1 MKKLLSTIMAL
12 VMLLSLVPMAVAEEG
27 EGTENGAVQS
37 NDVYEVTDA
46 AQLIWAV
53 ENHTGDTIKL
63 VEDVTLSSTISIGSN
78 EAKTF
83 VLDLGGKTLKGNID
97 FYAGDLTIQNG
108 TIDGRVYANATKTDM
123 KYGHLTIA
131 KDAVIKGGFDS
142 NGNPNA
148 VLLWQ
153 AEVSAN
159 NYGATV
165 DIYGTLEKNLW
176 VIGNIKTDLTTAEN
190 PCVVNVHDGA
200 VIKGENG
207 TGVAVQG
214 AAKVTVGKAAITGST
229 GIEVRAGELTVD
241 GATVVGTAKPTT
253 ITPNGNGT
261 TTDGAGIAVAQHTT
275 KLPIKVTINSG
286 DISGYSALYQSNP
299 QNNGAESV
307 EKVSVAVNGGTFKAI
322 NGGTCGVYS
331 ENNCVTISGG
341 AFTDLAS
348 AVKYATN
355 GATITLAGNVALDK
369 GLNIGS
375 VGSEQK
381 VLTLDLNGHSISATN
396 LVIRVQNAN
405 LTVTGPGKIYETSPY
420 YGAILIKGSDNA
432 ENKDY
437 TVVTVGAGVELEGW
451 SPIFVDQYKGCAYGV
466 AVNVD
471 GAKLTGKRDT
481 SGDMGNAIYVN
492 GTIKDQNNAP
502 KLVLNNVTQTTEG
515 TGMYLAGYTDT
526 TITGGSIT
534 GGNTGI
540 EIRAGELTVNG
551 ATVVGN
557 GVPTKVTPNDNGSTT
572 NGAGIAVAQHTT
584 KLPIKVT
591 INSGD
596 ISGYSALY
604 QSNPQ
609 NNGAESVE
617 KVSVAVNGGTF
628 KAINGGTCGVYSEN
642 NCVAV
647 TGGTFSSDPTAFVA
661 DTNLVVV
668 PNVGKTEFAVQ
679 PKTSE
684 DGTVTKV
691 EGNTKTETK
700 TDGNTKTETKTD
712 LVTGA
717 TTETKTENKVEGNVT
732 TKTETVTEKN
742 AAGVTTKATETV
754 TTVKTEN
761 GGTTT
766 VVTKKDTLKKTETT
780 EVTGVTAPTTAS
792 DVTLDVKN
800 TTNVAVNKDSMTALK
815 DDAVK
820 DVIIETKDATLKLD
834 KTAVKTMERN
844 VPTNGKMTLNV
855 TVTEEKNAT
864 TTEIEKVKVEV
875 TAKNEAGQNVFPENT
890 ANTNGLIN
898 ITIPYNGNAKYLD
911 LWYVAANA
919 SATYMG
925 RFPVVN
931 GFVSF
936 DVKHFSQ
943 YDLIPVASS
952 GSSVIKTGAGSSA
965 ASTTQTVTTDLTPG
979 SITKVTVDGK
989 VVDAKYYTV
998 SGSNVTFTAEFLKTL
1013 KNGSHTVTVENAT
1026 KIAKGVFTVNNP
1038 TTAQSPTTADAGIA
1052 LYAGM
1057 AIASVMGTGVVFT
1070 SRKRKNH

>member
-12 VMLLSLVPMAVAEEG
+12 VMLLSLVPMAVATEG
-27 EGTENGAVQS
+27 VELTEANSEAQINGLYYKTLDDAVS
-37 NDVYEVTDA
+37 KVAN
-46 AQLIWAV
+46 
-53 ENHTGDTIKL
+53 GDTIKL
-63 VEDVTLSSTISIGSN
+63 VKDVTLTQTIVIN
-78 EAKTF
+78 DKEAKTI
-83 VLDLGGKTLKGNID
+83 VLDLAGKTLKGNIN

-108 TIDGRVYANATKTDM
+108 TIDGRVYANATNADM
-123 KYGHLTIA
+123 EYGHLTIA
-131 KDAVIKGGFDS
+131 KDAVIKGGFDG
-142 NGNPNA
+142 NGNSNA

-190 PCVVNVHDGA
+190 PCVVNIHDGA
-200 VIKGENG
+200 VIKGEDG

-299 QNNGAESV
+299 QKNDAEFV

-341 AFTDLAS
+341 AFTDLAN
-348 AVKYATN
+348 AVKYAAD
-355 GATITLAGNVALDK
+355 GAIITLAGNAK
-369 GLNIGS
+369 GDIVIPAG
-375 VGSEQK
+375 K
-381 VLTLDLNGHSISATN
+381 TITLDLGGH
-396 LVIRVQNAN
+396 
-405 LTVTGPGKIYETSPY
+405 
-420 YGAILIKGSDNA
+420 
-432 ENKDY
+432 
-437 TVVTVGAGVELEGW
+437 
-451 SPIFVDQYKGCAYGV
+451 
-466 AVNVD
+466 
-471 GAKLTGKRDT
+471 KLTNV
-481 SGDMGNAIYVN
+481 SGD
-492 GTIKDQNNAP
+492 TITN
-502 KLVLNNVTQTTEG
+502 EG
-515 TGMYLAGYTDT
+515 TL
-526 TITGGSIT
+526 TITGTGTVDNVTHTKAALYNKGTATLNGGTFERSAEAGVDSGNNGGNSFYTILNHGVMTVNEGVVVNNKGHYSSLFENGYYSYNNQDGVTNPSLIINGGTFDGGLNTIKNDDNAKLVIENGMFKNYTQACVQNHHVAEIHGGEYIGNKAAAVINCGSTKCGVDETHDRHIMSIT
-534 GGNTGI
+534 GGNFKGDLNVTYGKLTI
-540 EIRAGELTVNG
+540 E
-551 ATVVGN
+551 
-557 GVPTKVTPNDNGSTT
+557 
-572 NGAGIAVAQHTT
+572 
-584 KLPIKVT
+584 
-591 INSGD
+591 
-596 ISGYSALY
+596 
-604 QSNPQ
+604 
-609 NNGAESVE
+609 
-617 KVSVAVNGGTF
+617 GGTF
-628 KAINGGTCGVYSEN
+628 TVDPSKF
-642 NCVAV
+642 V
-647 TGGTFSSDPTAFVA
+647 TG
-661 DTNLVVV
+661 TNLVVV
-668 PNVGKTEFAVQ
+668 PNVGKTEYTVQ

-717 TTETKTENKVEGNVT
+717 TTETKTETKVEGNVT

-742 AAGVTTKATETV
+742 AAGETTKVTETV
-754 TTVKTEN
+754 TTEKTEN
-761 GGTTT
+761 GGKTT
-766 VVTKKDTLKKTETT
+766 VVTKKDTLNKTETT
-780 EVTGVTAPTTAS
+780 EVTGVTVPTTAS

-815 DDAVK
+815 SDAVK
-820 DVIIETKDATLKLD
+820 DVIIETKDATLKLNKD
-834 KTAVKTMERN
+834 AVKTMESN

-855 TVTEEKNAT
+855 TVTEEKNAN
-864 TTEIEKVKVEV
+864 EITKIAVEV

-911 LWYVAANA
+911 LWYIAAND

>member
-12 VMLLSLVPMAVAEEG
+12 VMLLSLVPMAVATEG
-27 EGTENGAVQS
+27 VELTEANSEAQINGLYYKTLDDAVS
-37 NDVYEVTDA
+37 KVAN
-46 AQLIWAV
+46 
-53 ENHTGDTIKL
+53 GDTIKL
-63 VEDVTLSSTISIGSN
+63 VKDVTLTQTIVIN
-78 EAKTF
+78 DKEAKTI
-83 VLDLGGKTLKGNID
+83 VLDLAGKTLKGNID

-108 TIDGRVYANATKTDM
+108 TIDGRVYANATNADM
-123 KYGHLTIA
+123 EYGHLTIA
-131 KDAVIKGGFDS
+131 KDAVIKGGFDG
-142 NGNPNA
+142 NGNSNA

-190 PCVVNVHDGA
+190 PCVVNIHDGA
-200 VIKGENG
+200 VIKGEDG

-299 QNNGAESV
+299 QKNDAEFV

-341 AFTDLAS
+341 AFTDLAN
-348 AVKYATN
+348 AVKYAAD
-355 GATITLAGNVALDK
+355 GAIITLAGDAK
-369 GLNIGS
+369 GDIVIPAG
-375 VGSEQK
+375 K
-381 VLTLDLNGHSISATN
+381 TITLDLGGH
-396 LVIRVQNAN
+396 
-405 LTVTGPGKIYETSPY
+405 
-420 YGAILIKGSDNA
+420 
-432 ENKDY
+432 
-437 TVVTVGAGVELEGW
+437 
-451 SPIFVDQYKGCAYGV
+451 
-466 AVNVD
+466 
-471 GAKLTGKRDT
+471 KLTNV
-481 SGDMGNAIYVN
+481 SGD
-492 GTIKDQNNAP
+492 TITN
-502 KLVLNNVTQTTEG
+502 EG
-515 TGMYLAGYTDT
+515 TL
-526 TITGGSIT
+526 TITGTGTVDNVTHTKAALYNKGTATLNGGTFERSAEAGVDSGNNGGNSFYTILNHGVMTVNEGVVVNNKGHYSSLFENGYYSYNNQDGVTNPSLIINGGTFDGGLNTIKNDDNAKLVIENGMFKNYTQACVQNHHVAEIHGGEYIGNKAAAVINCGSTKCGVDETHDRHIMSIT
-534 GGNTGI
+534 GGNFKGDLNVTYGKLTI
-540 EIRAGELTVNG
+540 E
-551 ATVVGN
+551 
-557 GVPTKVTPNDNGSTT
+557 
-572 NGAGIAVAQHTT
+572 
-584 KLPIKVT
+584 
-591 INSGD
+591 
-596 ISGYSALY
+596 
-604 QSNPQ
+604 
-609 NNGAESVE
+609 
-617 KVSVAVNGGTF
+617 GGTF
-628 KAINGGTCGVYSEN
+628 TVDPSKF
-642 NCVAV
+642 V
-647 TGGTFSSDPTAFVA
+647 TG
-661 DTNLVVV
+661 TNLVVV
-668 PNVGKTEFAVQ
+668 PNVGKTEYTVQ

-717 TTETKTENKVEGNVT
+717 TTETKTETKVEGNVT

-742 AAGVTTKATETV
+742 AAGETTKVTETV
-754 TTVKTEN
+754 TTEKTEN
-761 GGTTT
+761 GGKTT
-766 VVTKKDTLKKTETT
+766 VVTKKDTLNKTETT
-780 EVTGVTAPTTAS
+780 EVTGVTAPTTAA

-800 TTNVAVNKDSMTALK
+800 TTNVAVNKASMTALK
-815 DDAVK
+815 DDTVK
-820 DVIIETKDATLKLD
+820 DVVIETKDAKLTLN
-834 KTAVKTMERN
+834 KTAVKTMESN

-855 TVTEEKNAT
+855 TVTEEKNAN
-864 TTEIEKVKVEV
+864 EITKIAVEV

-911 LWYVAANA
+911 LWYIAAND

>member
-12 VMLLSLVPMAVAEEG
+12 VMLLSLVPMAVATEG
-27 EGTENGAVQS
+27 VELTEANSEAQINGLYYKTLDDAVS
-37 NDVYEVTDA
+37 KVAN
-46 AQLIWAV
+46 
-53 ENHTGDTIKL
+53 GDTIKL
-63 VEDVTLSSTISIGSN
+63 VKDVTLTQTIVIN
-78 EAKTF
+78 DKEAKTI
-83 VLDLGGKTLKGNID
+83 VLDLAGKTLKGNID

-108 TIDGRVYANATKTDM
+108 TIDGRVYANATNADM
-123 KYGHLTIA
+123 EYGHLTIA
-131 KDAVIKGGFDS
+131 KDAVIKGGFDGY
-142 NGNPNA
+142 GNSNA

-190 PCVVNVHDGA
+190 PCVVNIHDGA
-200 VIKGENG
+200 VIKGEDG

-299 QNNGAESV
+299 QKNDAEFV

-341 AFTDLAS
+341 AFTDLAN
-348 AVKYATN
+348 AVKYAADGAIITLAGDAKGDIVIPAGKTITLDLGGKTLTN
-355 GATITLAGNVALDK
+355 TKTAILNYGTLTVDNGTIVSTSNVGIGVGDNSKTTIQPGVTIEAQEGAVITSRATGATITINGGNFLAKDNAVIAGN
-369 GLNIGS
+369 G
-375 VGSEQK
+375 
-381 VLTLDLNGHSISATN
+381 T
-396 LVIRVQNAN
+396 
-405 LTVTGPGKIYETSPY
+405 
-420 YGAILIKGSDNA
+420 
-432 ENKDY
+432 
-437 TVVTVGAGVELEGW
+437 
-451 SPIFVDQYKGCAYGV
+451 
-466 AVNVD
+466 
-471 GAKLTGKRDT
+471 KRDGEANTITINGGTFTGNIKT
-481 SGDMGNAIYVN
+481 SGYIACGIYAPW
-492 GTIKDQNNAP
+492 KD
-502 KLVLNNVTQTTEG
+502 
-515 TGMYLAGYTDT
+515 
-526 TITGGSIT
+526 II
-534 GGNTGI
+534 
-540 EIRAGELTVNG
+540 TVNDG
-551 ATVVGN
+551 TF
-557 GVPTKVTPNDNGSTT
+557 
-572 NGAGIAVAQHTT
+572 I
-584 KLPIKVT
+584 
-591 INSGD
+591 
-596 ISGYSALY
+596 
-604 QSNPQ
+604 
-609 NNGAESVE
+609 
-617 KVSVAVNGGTF
+617 VNGGTGVVGR
-628 KAINGGTCGVYSEN
+628 AGQVYINGGTFTCTGTGTGLVGDDKNQIPAGQACYFDSAAN
-642 NCVAV
+642 YPAYNKDTDVIAISAGAFNVAPDAKYLAE
-647 TGGTFSSDPTAFVA
+647 GMI
-661 DTNLVVV
+661 VV
-668 PNVGKTEFAVQ
+668 PNVGKTEYTVQ

-742 AAGVTTKATETV
+742 AAGETTKATETV
-754 TTVKTEN
+754 TTEKTEN
-761 GGTTT
+761 GGKTT
-766 VVTKKDTLKKTETT
+766 VVTKKDTLNKTETT
-780 EVTGVTAPTTAS
+780 EVTGVTAPTTAA

-815 DDAVK
+815 SDTVK
-820 DVIIETKDATLKLD
+820 DVVIETKDATLKLD
-834 KTAVKTMERN
+834 KTAVETMESN

-855 TVTEEKNAT
+855 TVTEERNAT
-864 TTEIEKVKVEV
+864 TAEIEKVKVEV
-875 TAKNEAGQNVFPENT
+875 TAKNEAGENVFPENT

-898 ITIPYNGNAKYLD
+898 ITIPYTGNAKYLD
-911 LWYVAANA
+911 LWYIAANA